1 MFVNVCNT
9 GLTRVSF
16 FIGAGY
22 VQGMSDLLSPILF
35 VTQNEVESFWCLTG
49 FMELVVSKNMFFLF
63 CYCLSQTRDLLLRHA
78 RAFKA
83 VTLYLS
89 RFLLRMK
96 NN

>member
-1 MFVNVCNT
+1 MFVT
-9 GLTRVSF
+9 QVSF

-49 FMELVVSKNMFFLF
+49 FMELVVSTNICSLF
-63 CYCLSQTRDLLLRHA
+63 CYRLSQTRDLLLRHT

-89 RFLLRMK
+89 RFLLRME

>member
-1 MFVNVCNT
+1 MYVNMFVT
-9 GLTRVSF
+9 QVSF

-49 FMELVVSKNMFFLF
+49 FMELVVSKNICSFL
-63 CYCLSQTRDLLLRHA
+63 LSSVTTRDLLLRHT

-89 RFLLRMK
+89 RFLLRME